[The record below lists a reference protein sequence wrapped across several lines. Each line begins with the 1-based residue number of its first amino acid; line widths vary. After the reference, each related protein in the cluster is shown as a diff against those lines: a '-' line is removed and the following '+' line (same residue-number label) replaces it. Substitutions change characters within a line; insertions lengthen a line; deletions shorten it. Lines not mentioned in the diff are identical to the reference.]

1 MIFLNTTFA
10 NELASSAYV
19 SADMNSLVFNAAGGV
34 STAEEK
40 KDFETTPA

>member
-1 MIFLNTTFA
+1 MIFPNTTFA